1 MKAVLSNISPARVLF
16 TRLMR
21 RLGRAP
27 YFGPL
32 STVYLRDIPPP
43 PSPGSGQV
51 RIRNRIAG
59 ICGSDLHFVLG
70 EGDLRIAPA
79 AVLAAIPG
87 GRYAYMGHEIVGD
100 VTDVGPGVTRFKVG
114 DRVVQE
120 KGGHSCLAQGHQP
133 PCRQCATGNYNLC
146 EAPVEEM
153 HDGTVGGGWSEEWVT
168 TEGRLFPVPD
178 DLTDEQAVLIEP
190 IGSGLRAV
198 TRRTP
203 QPGEK
208 VLIIGQGTQGLG
220 TLLSIRA
227 LQPDCRVTVLARFPY
242 QADMS
247 RRLGAD
253 EVIMLGSDLYQE
265 AARLTGGKVYQG
277 MFGNRTLLGGFDVV
291 YDCVGIPS
299 TLKDAL
305 RLARAGGT
313 VVLVGVYLEPMKI
326 DLTPV
331 WYWEVDLIGVLA
343 HGAEDWQGE
352 RVGTYDLIARLMR
365 EGKMNVD
372 GLITHRF
379 TLPQWRQAIA
389 TAIQQPR
396 THSIKVVFDYRQ

>member
-32 STVYLRDIPPP
+32 STICLREVPPP
-43 PSPGSGQV
+43 PSPGPRQV
-51 RIRNRIAG
+51 RVHNRLGG
-59 ICGSDLHFVLG
+59 ICGTDLHFVLG
-70 EGDLRIAPA
+70 EGDFRIAPA
-79 AVLAAIPG
+79 AIPG
-87 GRYAYMGHEIVGD
+87 SDFPYMGHEIVGD
-100 VTDVGPGVTRFKVG
+100 VTEVGPGVTRLKVG

-120 KGGHSCLAQGHQP
+120 RGRSCLALGRQP
-133 PCRQCATGNYNLC
+133 LCRQCAIGNYSLC
-146 EAPVEEM
+146 EAPVEEL
-153 HDGTVGGGWSEEWVT
+153 HSGAVGGGWSEELVT
-168 TEGRLFPVPD
+168 EEGFLFPVPD
-178 DLTDEQAVLIEP
+178 ELDDEQAVLIEP
-190 IGSGLRAV
+190 MACGLRAV
-198 TRRTP
+198 IRRTP

-227 LQPDCRVTVLARFPY
+227 LQPDCHVTVLARFPY
-242 QADMS
+242 QADMA
-247 RRLGAD
+247 RRYGAD
-253 EVIMLGSDLYQE
+253 EVIMLGADLYRE

-277 MFGNRTLLGGFDVV
+277 RLGNRMLLGGFDVV

-331 WYWEVDLIGVLA
+331 WYWEVDLIGVFA

-352 RVGTYDLIARLMR
+352 RVSTFGLIARLMQ
-365 EGKMNVD
+365 EGKMKTD
-372 GLITHRF
+372 GFITHSF
-379 TLPQWRQAIA
+379 ALPEFRKAVA

-396 THSIKVVFDYRQ
+396 THSIKVVFDYR

>member
-1 MKAVLSNISPARVLF
+1 MKAVLSSISPARVLF
-16 TRLMR
+16 TRFMR

-32 STVYLRDIPPP
+32 STIYSREVPPP
-43 PSPGSGQV
+43 PSPGPGQV
-51 RIRNRIAG
+51 RIRNRLCG

-70 EGDLRIAPA
+70 EGDFHIAPA
-79 AVLAAIPG
+79 AIPG
-87 GRYAYMGHEIVGD
+87 AGYAYMGHEIVGD
-100 VTDVGPGVTRFKVG
+100 VTEVGPGVTRLKVG

-120 KGGHSCLAQGHQP
+120 RGRSCLALGRQP
-133 PCRQCATGNYNLC
+133 LCRQCAIGNYNLC
-146 EAPVEEM
+146 EAPVEELRS
-153 HDGTVGGGWSEEWVT
+153 GAVGGGWSEELVT
-168 TEGRLFPVPD
+168 AEGFLFPIPD
-178 DLTDEQAVLIEP
+178 ELSDEQAVLIEP
-190 IGSGLRAV
+190 IGSGMRAV
-198 TRRTP
+198 CRRIP

-227 LQPDCRVTVLARFPY
+227 LQPDCHVTVLARFPY

-247 RRLGAD
+247 RRYGAD
-253 EVIMLGSDLYQE
+253 EVIMLGADLYQE

-277 MFGNRTLLGGFDVV
+277 AFGNRMLLGGFDVV

-305 RLARAGGT
+305 RLARARGT

-352 RVGTYDLIARLMR
+352 RVDTFELIARLMR
-365 EGKMNVD
+365 AGKMNTE
-372 GLITHRF
+372 GFITHRF
-379 TLPQWRQAIA
+379 TLPEYRQAIA
-389 TAIQQPR
+389 TAIHQPR
-396 THSIKVVFDYRQ
+396 THSIKVVFDYHQ

>member
-1 MKAVLSNISPARVLF
+1 MKAVLSSISPARVLF

-32 STVYLRDIPPP
+32 STIFMREVPPP
-43 PSPGSGQV
+43 PSPGPGQV
-51 RIRNRIAG
+51 RVRNRLCG

-70 EGDLRIAPA
+70 EGDFRIAPA
-79 AVLAAIPG
+79 AITTTTYP
-87 GRYAYMGHEIVGD
+87 YMGHEIVGE
-100 VTDVGPGVTRFKVG
+100 VTEVGPGVTRLKTG

-120 KGGHSCLAQGHQP
+120 RGNSCLGLGRQP
-133 PCRQCATGNYNLC
+133 FCRQCAVGNYNLC
-146 EAPVEEM
+146 EKPVEELRSQN
-153 HDGTVGGGWSEEWVT
+153 VGGGWGAELVTEE
-168 TEGRLFPVPD
+168 GFLFPIPD
-178 DLTDEQAVLIEP
+178 ELTDEQAVLMEP
-190 IGSGLRAV
+190 IGSGMRAV
-198 TRRTP
+198 CRRIP

-227 LQPDCRVTVLARFPY
+227 LQPDCHVTVLARFPY
-242 QADMS
+242 QADVS
-247 RRLGAD
+247 RSYGAD
-253 EVIMLGSDLYQE
+253 EVIMLGADIYQE

-277 MFGNRTLLGGFDVV
+277 KFGNRMLLGGFDVV

-305 RLARAGGT
+305 RLARARGT
-313 VVLVGVYLEPMKI
+313 VVLVGVFLEPMHI

-352 RVGTYDLIARLMR
+352 RVGTFELIARLMR
-365 EGKMNVD
+365 EGKMKTD
-372 GLITHRF
+372 GFITHSF
-379 TLPQWRQAIA
+379 TLPEYRQAIA